1 MVRGHRDDIDGL
13 RAVAI
18 LPVLFY
24 HANIWPFASG
34 YVGVDVFFVISGY
47 LITGLILREQDGAGF
62 SLADFYDR
70 RIRRILP
77 ALGVVLLA
85 STIVALIV
93 LLPDEL
99 REFGRNLMA
108 SVLFY
113 ANIRDWQDGA
123 QYFAPQAGENPL
135 LHVWSLA
142 VEEQFYL
149 FWPPLLIVLAR
160 FRKALPAAIL
170 ALGATSLALALVLH
184 FTQNDPRAA
193 FYLLPPRAW
202 ELLAGAFLSTG
213 AFAPLRSAG
222 VRHAAAAAG
231 FALILVAVFL
241 PGAGASSQLLN
252 SFIATLGTA
261 VLLFASEGGGNI
273 AGAALAM
280 RLPVFIGRISYSLY
294 LWHWPVLVY
303 ARLYLD
309 REPRV
314 AEACALL
321 AAAFALAVLSW
332 RYVEEP
338 IRRRRA
344 LWRGRPLSFAAAGM
358 GIGFFVAIAVTFV
371 AFRGLPGRMPPD
383 VRAMDA
389 VIQRPMPGR
398 WCRPQDDCVS
408 GDAALVGEAVLIG
421 DSHARVLAPE
431 LKRFAAARGLRLR
444 EMTRPGCLPLP
455 GIRITRTD
463 RNFRPCAEFAQAAA
477 AFVLA
482 SPAVRLV
489 ILEARW
495 ELYLNDDSNYIAG
508 GRTAIAAAFDALI
521 DGLTRRGVA
530 VLVIGSVAPFPEN
543 PAHCFGRS
551 RIAGRDPASCMR
563 LPLALA
569 LRQTAVT
576 DRLVAGLAARSPRVR
591 AYLPNAALCDATS
604 CHALVDGQL
613 LYWDDH
619 HLSPAGAARVGRAL
633 DAALRH
639 WPW

>member
-1 MVRGHRDDIDGL
+1 MVRGHRNDIDGL
-13 RAVAI
+13 RALAI

-77 ALGVVLLA
+77 ALGVVLFA

-108 SVLFY
+108 SALFY

-149 FWPPLLIVLAR
+149 VWPPLLILLAR
-160 FRKALPAAIL
+160 FRKSLPAVIL
-170 ALGATSLALALVLH
+170 VAAAASLALALILH
-184 FTQNDPRAA
+184 VTQNDPRAA

-213 AFAPLRSAG
+213 VAAPLRSAAA
-222 VRHAAAAAG
+222 RHGAAAAG
-231 FALILVAVFL
+231 FALILAAVLL
-241 PGAGASSQLLN
+241 PGADASSQLLH
-252 SFIATLGTA
+252 SFVATLGTA

-273 AGAALAM
+273 VGDALAT
-280 RLPVFIGRISYSLY
+280 RLPVFVGRISYSLY
-294 LWHWPVLVY
+294 LWHWPALVY
-303 ARLYLD
+303 ARLYLH
-309 REPRV
+309 REPTF
-314 AEACALL
+314 AEAAAIL
-321 AAAFALAVLSW
+321 AAVFAASILSW
-332 RYVEEP
+332 RYVEQP

-344 LWRGRPLSFAAAGM
+344 VWRGRPFSFAAAGI
-358 GIGFFVAIAVTFV
+358 GIGFFAVTAVVFMW
-371 AFRGLPGRMPPD
+371 FHGLPWRMPPD
-383 VRAMDA
+383 IRALDA

-398 WCRPQDDCVS
+398 WCRPQDNCVS
-408 GDAALVGEAVLIG
+408 GNAAFVGEAVLIG
-421 DSHARVLAPE
+421 DSHARVLSPV
-431 LKRFAAARGLRLR
+431 LKRFAAERHLRLR
-444 EMTRPGCLPLP
+444 ETTRPGCLPLP
-455 GIRITRTD
+455 GIRITRPD
-463 RNFRPCAEFAQAAA
+463 RNFRPCAEFAEAAA
-477 AFVLA
+477 DLVLA
-482 SPAVRLV
+482 SHAVRLV

-495 ELYLNDDSNYIAG
+495 ELYVNDGSGYVAG
-508 GRTAIAAAFDALI
+508 GQAAIAAALEALI
-521 DGLTRRGVA
+521 DKLNRRGVA
-530 VLVIGSVAPFPEN
+530 VLVIGAVVPFPEN
-543 PAHCFGRS
+543 PAHCYGRE
-551 RIAGRDPASCMR
+551 RIAGRDPSPCMN
-563 LPLALA
+563 LPLAAA
-569 LRQTAVT
+569 LPRTAAA
-576 DRLVAGLAARSPRVR
+576 DRLIAALAEHRPAVR
-591 AYLPNAALCDATS
+591 TYLPNRALCDAAG
-604 CHALVDGQL
+604 CHALADGQL

-633 DAALRH
+633 EAALRH